1 MEEISESETAFAH
14 RGGNLFKA
22 QYGIQWSESDGGINA
37 TGRYVEMSRRLYNA
51 MAPYA
56 SNNPRDAFFNY
67 GDLDVGNNESGKTDF
82 EVAKE
87 YGAKYFGNNFM
98 RLAGVK
104 AMVDPENFF
113 KNEQSIPP
121 LPTPPSH

>member
-1 MEEISESETAFAH
+1 MEEISESKTAFGH
-14 RGGNLFKA
+14 RGGNLFEA
-22 QYGIQWSESDGGINA
+22 QYGIEWSESDGGINA

-56 SNNPRDAFFNY
+56 SSNPREA
-67 GDLDVGNNESGKTDF
+67 NESGETDF

-121 LPTPPSH
+121 LSTPPSH